1 MVNIGQVVVGIII
14 LLVVVGGL
22 LYIFYSRSNA
32 VEKTGYGALIM
43 LALISMMIPI
53 FWIAEGGQEAS
64 AQSSQFELGVQRGLA
79 LYAQYCTNN
88 CYQISKDGKL
98 LNPTYNGYTIDQLN
112 QLSDEQLM
120 RIIAAG
126 IYAPGVTPPPVRS
139 LVDDTAY
146 GGPLSTMDE
155 QYLFDF
161 LRSADP
167 GYLKS
172 NGYPL
177 HNGFDDL
184 VSYLQNNDTTAYN
197 AALAAGSPTDFGT
210 PVNMSNQKSVTIEIL
225 NSAPGQTCDPACFQ
239 YKNVEVKVGTTIT
252 WINKSS
258 TPHTVTAAQ
267 GESASVETPASGSF
281 DSSNGTLTKLLQPG
295 QSYTYTITQADYN
308 LNSNH
313 EIMYYCKI
321 HPMMVAALTIV
332 Q

>member
-1 MVNIGQVVVGIII
+1 MVNIGQVVVGVI
-14 LLVVVGGL
+14 LLLLVVGGL

-43 LALISMMIPI
+43 LALVSLMIPV
-53 FWIAEGGQEAS
+53 FWIVEGGQEAS
-64 AQSSQFELGVQRGLA
+64 AQTSQYTLGVQRGLA
-79 LYAQYCTNN
+79 LYAQYCTDN
-88 CYQISKDGKL
+88 CYQITKAGKL

-112 QLSDEQLM
+112 ALSDAQVM
-120 RIIAAG
+120 RIITAG
-126 IYAPGVTPPPVRS
+126 IYAPSATPPAANS

-167 GYLKS
+167 EYLKS
-172 NGYPL
+172 NGYPI
-177 HNGFDDL
+177 HSGFDDL

-197 AALAAGSPTDFGT
+197 AALAAGSPTNFGT
-210 PVNMSNQKSVTIEIL
+210 PVNMTNQKTLTINIADT
-225 NSAPGQTCDPACFQ
+225 APGQTCNPSCFQ

-252 WINKSS
+252 WVNKSNL
-258 TPHTVTAAQ
+258 PHTVTAGQ
-267 GESASVETPASGSF
+267 GESASVLTPATGSF
-281 DSSNGTLTKLLQPG
+281 DSSAGTATKLLMPG
-295 QSYTYTITQADYN
+295 QSYTYTITPADYS

-313 EIMYYCKI
+313 EIMYFCKI